1 MYYDEQVIGGVL
13 CHRSTPKGEW
23 IPFTSEELTEKYT
36 ELLTEYAIR
45 VDRAWGE
52 KCYCIDSIG

>member
-23 IPFTSEELTEKYT
+23 IPFTLEELTEKYMN
-36 ELLTEYAIR
+36 LS
-45 VDRAWGE
+45 RAACSLKLGVFD
-52 KCYCIDSIG
+52 YL